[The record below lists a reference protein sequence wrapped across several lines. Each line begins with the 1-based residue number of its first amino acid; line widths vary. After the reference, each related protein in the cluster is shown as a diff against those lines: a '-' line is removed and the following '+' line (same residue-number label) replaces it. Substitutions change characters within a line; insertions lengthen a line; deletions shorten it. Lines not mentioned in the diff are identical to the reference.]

1 MAYEPKANNG
11 SLFIN
16 DKKVADNQPDLR
28 GSIHIDRGLLENLM
42 KKNTQ
47 LVEVSIA
54 AWNKKSS
61 KGTSY
66 LSLAASEPY
75 EKPQAQQSTSST
87 KQPWEK

>member
-1 MAYEPKANNG
+1 MAYEPKANSG

-28 GSIHIDRGLLENLM
+28 GSIHVDKTMLQNLM
-42 KKNTQ
+42 AKPGN
-47 LVEVSIA
+47 LVEISVA
-54 AWNKKSS
+54 AWNKQSA
-61 KGTSY
+61 KGTAY

-75 EKPQAQQSTSST
+75 VKPQTT

>member
-1 MAYEPKANNG
+1 MSYEPKANSG

-28 GSIHIDRGLLENLM
+28 GSVHIDRGLLENLM
-42 KKNTQ
+42 KKDTP
-47 LVEVSIA
+47 LVEVSLS
-54 AWNKKSS
+54 AWTKQSA
-61 KGTSY
+61 KGTTY

-75 EKPQAQQSTSST
+75 IKPQTT

>member
-1 MAYEPKANNG
+1 MAYEPKANSG

-28 GSIHIDRGLLENLM
+28 GSIHVDKTMLQNLM
-42 KKNTQ
+42 AKSGN
-47 LVEVSIA
+47 LVEISVA
-54 AWNKKSS
+54 AWNKQSA
-61 KGTSY
+61 KGTAY

-75 EKPQAQQSTSST
+75 VKPQTT

>member
-1 MAYEPKANNG
+1 MAYEPKSNSG

-28 GSIHIDRGLLENLM
+28 GSIHIDRSLLENLM
-42 KKNTQ
+42 KKDGQ
-47 LVEVSIA
+47 LVEVALA
-54 AWNKKSS
+54 AWNKQSA
-61 KGTSY
+61 KGTAY

-75 EKPQAQQSTSST
+75 VKPQTT

>member
-1 MAYEPKANNG
+1 MAYEPKANSG

-28 GSIHIDRGLLENLM
+28 GSIHVDKVMLQNLM
-42 KKNTQ
+42 AKPGN
-47 LVEVSIA
+47 LVEISVA
-54 AWNKKSS
+54 AWNKQSA
-61 KGTSY
+61 KGTAY

-75 EKPQAQQSTSST
+75 VKPQTT